1 MTLEEAIKQLE
12 INKKDDTYV
21 IDAEAIDMA
30 IKALE
35 QEPCEEAISRQAVMD
50 EIEFTPFDDY
60 SDYLMIREKIEAL
73 PPVKPQEPKTGHWV
87 KHDASHSMY
96 YDCSLCGCVAPCTE
110 TADKILWKM
119 ANYCPDCGA
128 RMESEE

>member
-35 QEPCEEAISRQAVMD
+35 QEPS
-50 EIEFTPFDDY
+50 
-60 SDYLMIREKIEAL
+60 L
-73 PPVKPQEPKTGHWV
+73 PQ
-87 KHDASHSMY
+87 
-96 YDCSLCGCVAPCTE
+96 
-110 TADKILWKM
+110 
-119 ANYCPDCGA
+119 
-128 RMESEE
+128 